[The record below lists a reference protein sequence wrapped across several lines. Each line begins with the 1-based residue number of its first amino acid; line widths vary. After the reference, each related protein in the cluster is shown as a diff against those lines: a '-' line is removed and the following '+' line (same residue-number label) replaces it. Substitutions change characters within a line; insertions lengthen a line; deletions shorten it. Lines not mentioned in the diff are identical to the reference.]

1 MQEGSG
7 SSAQESH
14 GVRST
19 VRPLHQ
25 GSIGGPVT
33 VSIKDLYAVPDGQT
47 LVTLAT
53 GIEIVRRRK
62 HEPIRI
68 NSLDRQQL
76 ESRTGKKSGSK
87 FLPGTTL
94 EHIVGDTEAILTEN
108 DAALNTS
115 GTYTK
120 TFTDDVG
127 LVGGVRVKT
136 LQVLCNG
143 RYAHAF
149 PVAP

>member
-1 MQEGSG
+1 
-7 SSAQESH
+7 
-14 GVRST
+14 
-19 VRPLHQ
+19 
-25 GSIGGPVT
+25 

-62 HEPIRI
+62 HEPINI
-68 NSLDRQQL
+68 DGLDMEQL
-76 ESRTGKKSGSK
+76 ALHTGKKSGSK

-94 EHIVGDTEAILTEN
+94 AHIVRYTEEVLAEN
-108 DAALNTS
+108 RATLYSS

-120 TFTDDVG
+120 TFTDDIG
-127 LVGGVRVKT
+127 ISGGIRVRT
-136 LQVLCNG
+136 IQVLFDG
-143 RYAHAF
+143 HYAHAF